1 MLFRTAEGV
10 LVEVKRC
17 DFKNDKLFY
26 EKVFELCARKN
37 FSEQRTK
44 EGC

>member
-10 LVEVKRC
+10 LIELKKY

-26 EKVFELCARKN
+26 EKLFELCARKN
-37 FSEQRTK
+37 FLEQRKK
-44 EGC
+44 ED